1 MLLYC
6 SMNLTHVNPGE
17 LAFALPQAV
26 NLAEMGQTLRD
37 KQLGMVFVILEPWI
51 YVNNKQL

>member
-1 MLLYC
+1 
-6 SMNLTHVNPGE
+6 MNLTHVNPGE